1 MIGLLCVLALVGVVV
16 YAGIRLAPVYLN
28 YLKVARSLAGAA
40 SDVKGDNPDQRSL
53 MGALAIPPPGVLVRG
68 TVVFAHEF
76 AGQRDL
82 ADPRVQQNIRNLLM
96 NRKDTLLRSAYLEVA
111 HSEARVVNY
120 YAQQILTQPAG
131 RK

>member
-1 MIGLLCVLALVGVVV
+1 MGPMGESALDHASPELKKMIVSMTPGQISAVV
-16 YAGIRLAPVYLN
+16 PT
-28 YLKVARSLAGAA
+28 
-40 SDVKGDNPDQRSL
+40 
-53 MGALAIPPPGVLVRG
+53 PGGYRI
-68 TVVFAHEF
+68 FKMIAKEP